1 VAGYSILRYFW
12 SIDYIGLRSEK
23 VEATVDSRKVGNK
36 VQAASNTEEY
46 RETIKRLFDAEVRKI
61 LDEEIRKG
69 AQELVEE
76 QRKAVKQIIEEHKA
90 AIRQVVEEEKKT
102 IWEKAESLRNSILK
116 LGL

>member
-1 VAGYSILRYFW
+1 
-12 SIDYIGLRSEK
+12 
-23 VEATVDSRKVGNK
+23 VEATVDSRTDVKK
-36 VQAASNTEEY
+36 VQEVSNTEEY
-46 RETIKRLFDAEVRKI
+46 RETIRRLFDAEVRKI
-61 LDEEIRKG
+61 LDEELRKG

-102 IWEKAESLRNSILK
+102 IWEKAELLRNSILR